1 MIQQVRLTLPNRP
14 GTLEEAVRVL
24 ARAGV
29 DMKALEVYA
38 RGDGGSGDAHMIV
51 SAPDRALKALRD
63 AGQEAALEDVVV
75 VEVTDEVGG
84 LAPILRTV
92 ADAKLNVEH
101 LYAFVTRLQGK
112 SLCVLT
118 LDDPARAE
126 ALLKEHGHRVATP
139 RSLEDSTAPR
149 QGDALGAHLGLDY
162 FW

>member
-14 GTLEEAVRVL
+14 GTLEQAVRVL
-24 ARAGV
+24 AGAGV

-51 SAPDRALKALRD
+51 SAPQAALKALRE

-75 VEVTDEVGG
+75 VEVTDQVGG
-84 LAPILRTV
+84 LAPILR
-92 ADAKLNVEH
+92 ALGAAKVNVEH

-112 SLCVLT
+112 SLCVFT
-118 LDDPARAE
+118 VDDPARAE
-126 ALLKEHGHRVATP
+126 ALLAAAGHRVATP
-139 RSLEDSTAPR
+139 RTIEDSTAPDG
-149 QGDALGAHLGLDY
+149 GDALGAHLGLDY

>member
-51 SAPDRALKALRD
+51 SAPEVALKALRD
-63 AGQEAALEDVVV
+63 AGHQAELEQVVV

-84 LAPILRTV
+84 LAPILRTL
-92 ADAKLNVEH
+92 AGAGLNVEH
-101 LYAFVTRLQGK
+101 LYAFVTRVQGK

-118 LDDPARAE
+118 LDDPSRAE
-126 ALLKEHGHRVATP
+126 ALLREAGHRVATQK
-139 RSLEDSTAPR
+139 SLDAAVSPGA
-149 QGDALGAHLGLDY
+149 GDALGAHLGLDY
-162 FW
+162 IW